1 MPTLDIDGVGKVKV
15 DDSEWNDLDSSGKQ
29 ELVNRIAREG
39 TTSEPQATDDSFI
52 TNLARS
58 ALGQGLL
65 LGFGDEA
72 EAGVRSL
79 LSDETYDDAL
89 KDVRGELKGFRQE
102 NPGTALA
109 AELGGGLVTGG
120 LGGLRAASS
129 ALGRKV
135 LEKAGTAGLGAS
147 IGATE
152 GAIAGFGTG
161 EGGLGNRL
169 FSSGVGA
176 TIGGTIGGAV
186 PGVVSVGKDVLSKAT
201 LPFRGTQA
209 IEDAAGRK
217 VVQAI
222 EKSGKSVEDVQKGL
236 DEGIVANQMIA
247 DVGTGTQRLGR
258 GSAAVSGEGQDIAA
272 KALDERQLALGD
284 EIADDINKVFGV
296 NQSSADVIDDI
307 VDRQKINAAD
317 DYKKAFFETP
327 DEVPFMRDPDGS
339 GLTTRDLPTMER
351 SAGVDEFKD
360 FFKLPIFKQ
369 AYNKAKTLASLQGEK
384 LPTLKNLLKDEKTS
398 DVITVKQLHYIK
410 MGLDEFID
418 VGKRQGSL
426 GKQTQRE
433 LLQKRQSFI
442 DQVDD
447 VSNGFYK
454 KANAKFAGDMRLRE
468 AVELGGDFTKSTPD
482 QIERIVKKLSPSE
495 KQGYLVGVADSIR
508 NQADSAKDM
517 ANVADRLFGTPKKRK
532 QLEALFPSK
541 AAYSQFEKRMK
552 ARINQVKTRT
562 AVNVGSRTAP
572 LGEDIADVKGGL
584 GMFLTGIPNVRD
596 IAGTAVGLAKG
607 TPDAVSSR
615 ISRDLFETDAIKQ
628 RETLA
633 RLARLRDEMIKS
645 RNRSGNITGL
655 FSGGSGALLGGSA
668 GRNINDG

>member
-15 DDSEWNDLDSSGKQ
+15 DDSEWNELDSTGKQ

-39 TTSEPQATDDSFI
+39 TTSEPQATEDSFL

-89 KDVRGELKGFRQE
+89 KDVRGELKGFRKE

-135 LEKAGTAGLGAS
+135 LEKAGTTGLGAS

-176 TIGGTIGGAV
+176 TLGGTIGGAV

-201 LPFRGTQA
+201 LPFRGNQA
-209 IEDAAGRK
+209 VENAAGRK

-222 EKSGKSVEDVQKGL
+222 EKSGKSIEDVQKGL

-296 NQSSADVIDDI
+296 NQSSADLIDDI
-307 VDRQKINAAD
+307 ANKQKNNANLDYDKAFNLDGKPVTVSSDKVKPFLGLPAFDEAIDQARNLAKLEGFDLPNNIDDLSKINN
-317 DYKKAFFETP
+317 F
-327 DEVPFMRDPDGS
+327 S
-339 GLTTRDLPTMER
+339 
-351 SAGVDEFKD
+351 
-360 FFKLPIFKQ
+360 
-369 AYNKAKTLASLQGEK
+369 
-384 LPTLKNLLKDEKTS
+384 
-398 DVITVKQLHYIK
+398 VKELHYIK
-410 MGLDEFID
+410 MGLDE
-418 VGKRQGSL
+418 VLGLGKRGASKTSIGRGVERAL
-426 GKQTQRE
+426 K
-433 LLQKRQSFI
+433 QKRNEFVKLI
-442 DQVDD
+442 DDA
-447 VSNGFYK
+447 SPKINGKSSYEI
-454 KANAKFAGDMRLRE
+454 ARNKFAGDAKIRE
-468 AVELGGDFTKSTPD
+468 AVEDGGNFLRAKPEEIDRVIS
-482 QIERIVKKLSPSE
+482 KLSNSE
-495 KQGYLVGVADSIR
+495 KQGYLVGVADAIKNSV
-508 NQADSAKDM
+508 DSAPDM
-517 ANVADRLFGTPKKRK
+517 ANVATRIFGTPKKRK

-541 AAYSQFEKRMK
+541 EAFSQFEKRMK

-562 AVNVGSRTAP
+562 TVNVGSRTAP

-584 GMFLTGIPNVRD
+584 GMFLTGIPSVRD
-596 IAGTAVGLAKG
+596 IAGTAIGLAKG

>member
-15 DDSEWNDLDSSGKQ
+15 DDSEWNDLDSAGKQ

-89 KDVRGELKGFRQE
+89 KDVRGELKGFKKE

-120 LGGLRAASS
+120 GLGL
-129 ALGRKV
+129 LG
-135 LEKAGTAGLGAS
+135 AGTRLGKSILQRTGVTGLGAAT
-147 IGATE
+147 GATE
-152 GAIAGFGTG
+152 GAIAGAGTTDGDLGDRAFGSLV
-161 EGGLGNRL
+161 GGTLGGTL
-169 FSSGVGA
+169 GA
-176 TIGGTIGGAV
+176 TVPAAV
-186 PGVVSVGKDVLSKAT
+186 SIGKDVIGKAT

-339 GLTTRDLPTMER
+339 GLTTRDLPPMER

-482 QIERIVKKLSPSE
+482 QIERIIKKLSPSE

-541 AAYSQFEKRMK
+541 KAFSQFEKRMK

-562 AVNVGSRTAP
+562 TVNVGSRTAP

-584 GMFLTGIPNVRD
+584 GMFLTGIPSVRD